1 MSPTTSEDRRRRILD
16 ATVALASG
24 GGFEAVRMRAVAESS
39 GVALGTLYRYFPSK
53 IHLLVCVL
61 GRELERAAASADAYA
76 DAQADTGTPEPASAA
91 DRVMAVLGR
100 TTDGLQ
106 RDPQLA
112 EALTRAFMS
121 ADRSVSA
128 EVHAVASLVTAM
140 LTRAMDPGAAAPGA
154 EQVALAHVIGDVWFS
169 ALVTWVNGRST
180 ATQTRQHLETAV
192 RLLLRD

>member
-1 MSPTTSEDRRRRILD
+1 VSPTTSEDRRRRILD
-16 ATVALASG
+16 ATVELASD
-24 GGFEAVRMRAVAESS
+24 GGFEAVRMRTVAERS

-61 GRELERAAASADAYA
+61 GRELERAASYAAADPA
-76 DAQADTGTPEPASAA
+76 TREPDSAA
-91 DRVMAVLGR
+91 DRVMAVLRR

-128 EVHAVASLVTAM
+128 EVHAVALLVTTM
-140 LTRAMDPGAAAPGA
+140 LTRAMDPDAAVPRA
-154 EQVALAHVIGDVWFS
+154 EQLALARVIGDVWFS

-180 ATQTRQHLETAV
+180 AAQTQQHLETAV
-192 RLLLRD
+192 RLLLRE

>member
-1 MSPTTSEDRRRRILD
+1 VRVTPTTSEDRRRRILD
-16 ATVALASG
+16 ATVELASG
-24 GGFEAVRMRAVAESS
+24 GGFDAVRMRAVAGRS

-61 GRELERAAASADAYA
+61 GRELERAASY
-76 DAQADTGTPEPASAA
+76 ADTGADAWAPGPTSAA
-91 DRVMAVLGR
+91 DRVMVVLGR

-128 EVHAVASLVTAM
+128 EVHEVASLVTTM
-140 LTRAMDPGAAAPGA
+140 LTRAMDPDAAAPGP
-154 EQVALAHVIGDVWFS
+154 EQVSLARVIGDVWFS